1 MLYCLFITG
10 NKFNAMVQRILFA
23 EKVSNY
29 PMDKKKRTKPQ
40 KQFCTFYYIG
50 KNHAKVALNFG
61 PVDKCQKTAETRS
74 GPGRIGNMQI
84 EKDGACH
91 PFKV

>member
-1 MLYCLFITG
+1 MTKRPIKITVRLSQTEAARLDALASECG
-10 NKFNAMVQRILFA
+10 
-23 EKVSNY
+23 S
-29 PMDKKKRTKPQ
+29 KKEPLIRRLIMGVEIK
-40 KQFCTFYYIG
+40 
-50 KNHAKVALNFG
+50 G

>member
-1 MLYCLFITG
+1 MFKKYFANFLILLF
-10 NKFNAMVQRILFA
+10 
-23 EKVSNY
+23 
-29 PMDKKKRTKPQ
+29 
-40 KQFCTFYYIG
+40 TFYAFSGCAFPSNSTYSDSTFQGSHSIEEI
-50 KNHAKVALNFG
+50 VG

>member
-1 MLYCLFITG
+1 MCLVPDSVRSP
-10 NKFNAMVQRILFA
+10 AVSDHRILYS
-23 EKVSNY
+23 K
-29 PMDKKKRTKPQ
+29 MHRQ
-40 KQFCTFYYIG
+40 KQYS
-50 KNHAKVALNFG
+50 HNFAYNIQG

>member
-1 MLYCLFITG
+1 ME
-10 NKFNAMVQRILFA
+10 VPSR
-23 EKVSNY
+23 
-29 PMDKKKRTKPQ
+29 
-40 KQFCTFYYIG
+40 
-50 KNHAKVALNFG
+50 FG

>member
-1 MLYCLFITG
+1 MIGMAVLQYG
-10 NKFNAMVQRILFA
+10 NLRIDPNERKVYVNEQVVELTTMEFNI
-23 EKVSNY
+23 
-29 PMDKKKRTKPQ
+29 
-40 KQFCTFYYIG
+40 
-50 KNHAKVALNFG
+50 G

>member
-1 MLYCLFITG
+1 MNKIAQKMLQHKKGIV
-10 NKFNAMVQRILFA
+10 ALFA
-23 EKVSNY
+23 VLAVLCALLSRKV
-29 PMDKKKRTKPQ
+29 
-40 KQFCTFYYIG
+40 
-50 KNHAKVALNFG
+50 KVDYNLG